1 VVSDGLI
8 ASAKCD
14 ERQWAEP
21 GAPGGQMSDWG
32 LCAVMSDAHVASRAS
47 SQSRGRA
54 LTSGAFHLQP

>member
-14 ERQWAEP
+14 ERKWAEP
-21 GAPGGQMSDWG
+21 GTPGGQMSDWG
-32 LCAVMSDAHVASRAS
+32 LSAVMSDALVASRAS
-47 SQSRGRA
+47 SQARGRA